1 MSVVNEGRTE
11 SASTEDTT
19 VRYLAAV
26 LAFTSQAIHLS
37 ILPETFVVT
46 LLPGF
51 FFLFVGVAQ
60 GLLGV
65 SLLLGSGRWTP
76 RLGIPF
82 NLLIVALWIITRVVS
97 LPAITGSAQSSVGL
111 LGIGATV
118 AEVTLVV
125 LLLRLL
131 SISK

>member
-11 SASTEDTT
+11 SVSTENIT
-19 VRYLAAV
+19 VRYLAAA
-26 LAFTSQAIHLS
+26 LAFTSQVIHLW

-46 LLPGF
+46 LLPGL
-51 FFLFVGVAQ
+51 FFLFVGIAQ

-65 SLLLGSGRWTP
+65 SLLFESSRWTL
-76 RLGIPF
+76 RLGILF

-97 LPAITGSAQSSVGL
+97 LPVITGLAQSPVGL

-118 AEVTLVV
+118 AEITLVV
-125 LLLRLL
+125 LLLKLL
-131 SISK
+131 TSKK